1 MYAIDSS
8 PENFETSDPLRG
20 NNFFLLPPGAV
31 SIDFDMKN
39 KKIYWTDILSDQIQ
53 SADVETGRR
62 RSVSWHSQQ
71 NKSVVM
77 KHVHTPDGLA
87 LDWINDKLYW
97 TGKFLMFLSLFH

>member
-1 MYAIDSS
+1 M
-8 PENFETSDPLRG
+8 
-20 NNFFLLPPGAV
+20 